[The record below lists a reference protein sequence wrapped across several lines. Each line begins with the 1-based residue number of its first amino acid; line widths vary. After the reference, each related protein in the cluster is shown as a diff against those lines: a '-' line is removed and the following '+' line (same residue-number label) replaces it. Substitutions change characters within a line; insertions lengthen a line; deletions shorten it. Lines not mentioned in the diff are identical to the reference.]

1 MKFGTTS
8 ALSKGAKRRKKARQG
23 SKRRQT
29 VTVLLVLLMFA
40 IFLTIDFFYS
50 KAKRPALQVAPAMSK
65 ETTSTP
71 RLRPSLVGGFSVPD
85 NLRYHPGHT
94 WALSESPNLVRIG
107 IDDFAAKLVGKVE
120 HVTLPQRGQWI
131 RQGQKVW
138 SIVRNG
144 VKVDMVSPI
153 EGSVADINEAV
164 VSEPA
169 LAAKDPYG
177 EGWMVTVQSPD
188 SKTNFRNLLG
198 GALARWWTE
207 ESSMRFQRVVPSAL
221 GALAQDGGVAIDDL
235 ASTMPDEQ
243 WTRITRE
250 FFLT

>member
-1 MKFGTTS
+1 M
-8 ALSKGAKRRKKARQG
+8 
-23 SKRRQT
+23 
-29 VTVLLVLLMFA
+29 TVLLVLMMFA
-40 IFLTIDFFYS
+40 IFLTIDHFYA
-50 KAKRPALQVAPAMSK
+50 KAKRPVLQLAPALRK
-65 ETTSTP
+65 KATTVP
-71 RLRPSLVGGFSVPD
+71 RLTPNVVGGFSVPD

-107 IDDFAAKLVGKVE
+107 IDDFASKLVGKVE
-120 HVTLPQRGQWI
+120 QVTLPQRGQWI

-153 EGSVADINEAV
+153 EGSVSDINEAV
-164 VSEPA
+164 LRDAS
-169 LAAKDPYG
+169 LATRDPYG
-177 EGWMVTVQSPD
+177 EGWLVTVQSPD

-207 ESSMRFQRVVPSAL
+207 ESSMRLQRIMPHTL
-221 GALAQDGGVAIDDL
+221 GALAQDGGVVIDDL
-235 ASTMPDEQ
+235 ASTIPDEQ
-243 WTRITRE
+243 WTKLTHE

>member
-1 MKFGTTS
+1 
-8 ALSKGAKRRKKARQG
+8 
-23 SKRRQT
+23 
-29 VTVLLVLLMFA
+29 VTVLLVLMMFA
-40 IFLTIDFFYS
+40 IFLTIDFFYA
-50 KAKRPALQVAPAMSK
+50 KAKHPALHAAPAKSK
-65 ETTSTP
+65 QAANAP
-71 RLRPSLVGGFSVPD
+71 RLTPSLGGGFSVPD

-107 IDDFAAKLVGKVE
+107 IDDFASKLVGKVE
-120 HVTLPQRGQWI
+120 QVTLPQRGQWI

-153 EGSVADINEAV
+153 EGSVADINEALV
-164 VSEPA
+164 NDPT
-169 LAAKDPYG
+169 LASKDCYG
-177 EGWMVTVQSPD
+177 DGWMITVQSPD

-207 ESSMRFQRVVPSAL
+207 ESAMRLQRVMPSAL
-221 GALAQDGGVAIDDL
+221 GVLAQDGGIAIDDL

-243 WTRITRE
+243 WTKITRE
-250 FFLT
+250 FFLS